1 MEIIFIAKP
10 GVRLSDTLQASE
22 TSRHILR
29 FYRPKDAG
37 WGVRIPVSTVSNAL
51 ALISELRWYIMR
63 YTSEVLIEDTE
74 HLVYLTRLLASAA
87 YEDRSVSLSDEW
99 KNMYRAAVT
108 EDGSLIRCP
117 AGVDTPA
124 GTLVSFLVWCLEVEE
139 P

>member
-10 GVRLSDTLQASE
+10 GIQLFNTLQASE

-37 WGVRIPVSTVSNAL
+37 WGIRIPVSTVSNAL
-51 ALISELRWYIMR
+51 ALMSELRWYIMR
-63 YTSEVLIEDTE
+63 YTSEVLIEDTAYS
-74 HLVYLTRLLASAA
+74 VYLTRLLASAA
-87 YEDRSVSLSDEW
+87 YEDRSVSLAGDW
-99 KNMYRAAVT
+99 KYRYRAAVT

-124 GTLVSFLVWCLEVEE
+124 GTQVSFLVWCLEVEE